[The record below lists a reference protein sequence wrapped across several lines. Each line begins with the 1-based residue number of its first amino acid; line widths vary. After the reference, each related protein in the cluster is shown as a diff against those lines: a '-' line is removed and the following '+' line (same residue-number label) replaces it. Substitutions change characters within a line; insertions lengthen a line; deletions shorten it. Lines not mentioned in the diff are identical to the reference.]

1 MPDPLEALDTLI
13 NLNINRVLTS
23 GQKLKAENGLP
34 LLLELQKKAKDS
46 IIIMPGSGI
55 NSNNITQFKATN
67 FKELH
72 ASASVQ
78 LQNTKT
84 SAIYDSPQTVS
95 DLKKIK
101 SLLKQMQ

>member
-23 GQKLKAENGLP
+23 GQELKAENGLP

-72 ASASVQ
+72 ASASAQ

-95 DLKKIK
+95 DLNKIK
-101 SLLKQMQ
+101 LLLKRMQ

>member
-1 MPDPLEALDTLI
+1 
-13 NLNINRVLTS
+13 
-23 GQKLKAENGLP
+23 
-34 LLLELQKKAKDS
+34 
-46 IIIMPGSGI
+46 MPGSGI

-84 SAIYDSPQTVS
+84 SAIYDSAQTVS